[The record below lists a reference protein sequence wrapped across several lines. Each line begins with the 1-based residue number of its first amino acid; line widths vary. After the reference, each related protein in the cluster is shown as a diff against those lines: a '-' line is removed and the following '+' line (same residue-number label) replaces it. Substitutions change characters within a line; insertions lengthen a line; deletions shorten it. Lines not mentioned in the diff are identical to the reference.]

1 MQISLYFLFGLLFS
15 LPVIAQSTDREVR
28 LKELDRIV
36 AFPEKYEQ
44 QKEERIA
51 VLKAE
56 RARTVTEA
64 DRFEADAKLVEEYKV
79 YIADSALH
87 YVQEQL
93 YLAQK
98 LGDRRLADKARMM
111 LAEVRIITGMYREAQ
126 DLLSVA
132 GSPGLS
138 EDLKGYYYHCTILCT
153 AQCGIMLSVKIYSR
167 STNGWQ
173 ICTGILC

>member
-1 MQISLYFLFGLLFS
+1 M
-15 LPVIAQSTDREVR
+15 
-28 LKELDRIV
+28 KELDRIV
-36 AFPEKYEQ
+36 TFPEKYEQ

>member
-64 DRFEADAKLVEEYKV
+64 
-79 YIADSALH
+79 
-87 YVQEQL
+87 
-93 YLAQK
+93 
-98 LGDRRLADKARMM
+98 G
-111 LAEVRIITGMYREAQ
+111 
-126 DLLSVA
+126 SV
-132 GSPGLS
+132 
-138 EDLKGYYYHCTILCT
+138 
-153 AQCGIMLSVKIYSR
+153 
-167 STNGWQ
+167 
-173 ICTGILC
+173 